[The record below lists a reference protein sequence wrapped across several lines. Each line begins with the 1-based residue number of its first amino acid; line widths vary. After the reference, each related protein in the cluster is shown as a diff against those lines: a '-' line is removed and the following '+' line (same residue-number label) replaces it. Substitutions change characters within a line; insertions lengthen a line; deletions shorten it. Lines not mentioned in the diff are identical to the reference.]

1 MTMNATTVKFT
12 ADEKK
17 LLGSLAYDVW
27 NECAYDLLQAVAEEK
42 GKDINSVLI
51 PRSHVIE
58 IALDAG
64 RMEEK
69 LERCIHRGNDPVAT
83 PDLMERVKAAD
94 YKTLIAAVKPAFS
107 YARYGM

>member
-1 MTMNATTVKFT
+1 MKATTTVQFT

-17 LLGSLAYDVW
+17 LLGSLAHAVW
-27 NECAYDLLQAVAEEK
+27 DYCGEEILQMVAEEK
-42 GKDINSVLI
+42 GKSINAVTI

-64 RMEEK
+64 RMEER
-69 LERCIHRGNDPVAT
+69 LQQAIRRGQPHAT
-83 PDLMERVKAAD
+83 EDLMARVKAAD
-94 YKTLIAAVKPAFS
+94 YQTLIAAVKPSFT